1 MQIKSRRKCTVA
13 VDVARPT
20 SAVIYCGCYVP
31 DVFIIFF
38 TAVRTGCIIGM
49 AAWMHCA
56 VWCNNNKHHKK
67 QNKSHCFLIFVFSLM
82 DEFENHCH
90 LPGAGLG
97 RRNSA
102 PSSSLAEQLSHSRLG
117 TRRKSTDDRYAIV
130 GICAMAKKVSVRSG
144 DCSPTHYKYS
154 KSLCTFWD
162 RGSAFTLLY
171 LQIDWIHSWKS
182 AYSRFSA

>member
-1 MQIKSRRKCTVA
+1 MTFFFIHG
-13 VDVARPT
+13 
-20 SAVIYCGCYVP
+20 SANWLYHRYGCMN
-31 DVFIIFF
+31 
-38 TAVRTGCIIGM
+38 G
-49 AAWMHCA
+49 CA

-67 QNKSHCFLIFVFSLM
+67 EKNKSHCFLIFDFSLM

-144 DCSPTHYKYS
+144 DCSPAHYKYS
-154 KSLCTFWD
+154 QGLCTFWD

-171 LQIDWIHSWKS
+171 LHTESTPGSQLKKHFINIPFYLLHWMNSWL
-182 AYSRFSA
+182 R